1 MHNMH
6 TKDIKFISC
15 LILIFQMNACG
26 LIPERPGKWT
36 HPTNT
41 QATIKKDHYQCIAE
55 SWKLYPKKMGY
66 VSAENGH
73 WEDARN
79 ATTECKYSEYTKK
92 TYCNHTPASD
102 RNWVSSDTVEG
113 DVNAKDRIKKY
124 TEYMTAKDAAYKC
137 IKDNE
142 IVDGNWC
149 GQYKE

>member
-1 MHNMH
+1 MQI
-6 TKDIKFISC
+6 KDIK
-15 LILIFQMNACG
+15 LIAYLIIVFQVSACG
-26 LIPERPGKWT
+26 LIPVKPGKWT

-41 QATIKKDHYQCIAE
+41 QAKIKADHYQCIAE

-79 ATTECKYSEYTKK
+79 ATTECKYSEYTQK
-92 TYCNHTPASD
+92 TYCTHKPATD
-102 RNWVSSDTVEG
+102 KNWVSSDTIEG

-124 TEYMTAKDAAYKC
+124 SGCMTAKDSTYKC

-142 IVDGNWC
+142 AVDGSWC
-149 GQYKE
+149 AQYRE